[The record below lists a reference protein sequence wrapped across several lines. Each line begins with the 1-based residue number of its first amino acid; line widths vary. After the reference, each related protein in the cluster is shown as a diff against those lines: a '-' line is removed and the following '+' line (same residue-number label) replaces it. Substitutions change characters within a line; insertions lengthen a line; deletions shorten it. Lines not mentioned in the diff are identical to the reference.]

1 MTVERWGGPA
11 EYATQ
16 PTNRVVWPHERDPA
30 WGGLFSGPWVWD
42 VESALRIPS
51 VSRATQIYSGTIRQ
65 CALDAFRGVVP
76 LERPR
81 ILDRPDPNRA
91 RSWFVGVQIE
101 DYLWHG
107 NALCLVAARNA
118 EGWPSAVVWLPAA
131 WTSMVETPGEPL
143 RYWVGGSEVPS
154 RDVIH
159 VRRSANRWNPGKGV
173 GVIEQ
178 HLATLDRVSLEEEYE
193 RNALGRSGVP
203 SVAVVAPNADLSEDE
218 ADAAD
223 VRWAEKFAVRKP
235 VFLPYGTTITPLGWS
250 PADSQMVEA
259 RKMSLVD
266 VANAFNLDGYWLGA
280 EQKGLT
286 YRSPGPMYLTLVRT
300 SLEPVMADFEQ
311 AWADAW
317 LPRGQAV
324 RFDRLQLTRDDT
336 ASGVDA
342 MSKAIAPPQSDP
354 SREPLMTR
362 EEARLYLG
370 LPPTP
375 AGPSIT
381 SPIDTT
387 EA

>member
-1 MTVERWGGPA
+1 MAVDVARGD
-11 EYATQ
+11 YAIQ
-16 PTNRVVWPHERDPA
+16 PTNRVVWPHETDPT
-30 WGGLFSGPWVWD
+30 WGGLFTGPWVHG

-51 VSRATQIYSGTIRQ
+51 VSRATQVYSGTIRQ
-65 CALDAFRGVVP
+65 CALDAWRGTTP
-76 LERPR
+76 LGRPR
-81 ILDRPDPNRA
+81 ILDRPDPNRT
-91 RSWFVGVQIE
+91 RSWWVGVQIE

-107 NALCLVAARNA
+107 NALCLVVARNA
-118 EGWPSAVVWLPAA
+118 EGWPAAVVWLPAA
-131 WTSMVETPGEPL
+131 WTTLVETPGEPV
-143 RYWVGGSEVPS
+143 RYYVGGVEVPS

-159 VRRSANRWNPGKGV
+159 VRRSANRWSPAKGV

-178 HLATLDRVSLEEEYE
+178 HLSTLDRVALEEEYE
-193 RNALGRSGVP
+193 RSALSRSGVP
-203 SVAVVAPNADLSEDE
+203 SVAVVAPNPALSQEE

-223 VRWAEKFAVRKP
+223 EAWAVKFQTRKP

-250 PADSQMVEA
+250 PSDSQMIEA

-280 EQKGLT
+280 EMKGLT
-286 YRSPGPMYLTLVRT
+286 YRSPGPLYLGLVRT

-317 LPRGQAV
+317 LPRGQEV

-342 MSKAIAPPQSDP
+342 MTKAITPPNGAPDLPA
-354 SREPLMTR
+354 LMTR

-375 AGPSIT
+375 TGPSVT
-381 SPIDTT
+381 SPVDTV
-387 EA
+387 EAP